1 MVRVAAIV
9 VIVMLSQVVPSA
21 IAQEYSPRVV
31 SEHNADVYSL
41 KTFLEFDRW
50 RDLTGDA
57 RTWEIYQY
65 LVSPRTG
72 LYPLGT
78 DVREGPESLPEY
90 ALVQDPVKII
100 NTYGYGFC
108 SILGPVIAAVF
119 DGNGVGKSRTIDLPQ
134 FEHVAAETFYEGTWH
149 YLDLDLR
156 AVFRRPD
163 GSLASFADAQ
173 RDPALWTAQNP
184 VFFPSDAVDA
194 MHRNF
199 ENATPHHRTHVAPIG
214 HTMDYVLRQGESFT
228 RWWTPQGERWN
239 DLEAYHQVPF
249 FKALFEQ
256 EPLGPKSKHQGWT
269 VYTHGNGR
277 FIYRP
282 NLTDRSSDF
291 DNGVYDAVNVRP
303 SANGLT
309 LTKPGEGFA
318 IFEVRSP
325 YVIVPSIGKMD
336 TREDDRDASVIEIN
350 AVDVA
355 LSVSLDNGISWTTV
369 ALKSGRADV
378 TNLVSGRYGYLL
390 KIALTGETNRSLV
403 RSLTVTTW
411 VQVAPASLPSLRSGA
426 NRMEYR
432 TGDHYGLKTRV
443 TEISSRG
450 ADFLKYLQ
458 DRPGDFDATRQT
470 SRAKGSFTV
479 KLEAP
484 PNHKIA
490 WFSAGG
496 SFRTEQQAD
505 ASHTRNS
512 MAYAVGTPANFT
524 TFYQATVP
532 ADQDHWHY
540 NEDRE
545 VRLAEPAQTVYL
557 RYVGDPA
564 VNNIRIYTHSV
575 PDRPL
580 SSAPVTITHVWSEN
594 GATKSRTVT
603 MTAPG
608 SYNVNTGAAPPVD
621 QSIDISIASVTR
633 SR

>member
-1 MVRVAAIV
+1 MVRIAAIV
-9 VIVMLSQVVPSA
+9 VMLSQVVPSA
-21 IAQEYSPRVV
+21 VAQEYSPRVV

-57 RTWEIYQY
+57 KTWEIYQY

-119 DGNGVGKSRTIDLPQ
+119 DRSEMGKSRTIDLPQ
-134 FEHVAAETFYEGTWH
+134 FGHVAAETFYEGTWH

-163 GSLASFADAQ
+163 GSLASLADAQ
-173 RDPALWTAQNP
+173 RDPALWTDRSP
-184 VFFPSDAVDA
+184 VFFPSDAVDE

-199 ENATPHHRTHVAPIG
+199 QNATPHHRTDVARIG

-239 DLEAYHQVPF
+239 DLDAYHQVPF

-256 EPLGPKSKHQGWT
+256 EPPGPKSKHEGWT

-309 LTKPGEGFA
+309 LTNPGEGFA
-318 IFEVRSP
+318 LFEVRSP
-325 YVIVPSIGKMD
+325 YVIVPSIGRMD

-355 LSVSLDNGISWTTV
+355 LSVSLDNGISWTNV

-378 TNLVSGRYGYLL
+378 TTLVSGRYGYLL
-390 KIALTGETNRSLV
+390 KIALKGETHRSLV

-432 TGDHYGLKTRV
+432 TGDHYGLKSRV
-443 TEISSRG
+443 TEISSSG

-458 DRPGDFDATRQT
+458 DHPGDFDATRQT

-484 PNHKIA
+484 PHHKIA

-496 SFRTEQQAD
+496 SFRTEQQAN

-512 MAYAVGTPANFT
+512 MAYAVGTPADFT
-524 TFYQATVP
+524 TFYQAAVP
-532 ADQDHWHY
+532 TDQDHWNY

-594 GATKSRTVT
+594 GATKSQTVT

-608 SYNVNTGAAPPVD
+608 SYNVNTGTAPPVD